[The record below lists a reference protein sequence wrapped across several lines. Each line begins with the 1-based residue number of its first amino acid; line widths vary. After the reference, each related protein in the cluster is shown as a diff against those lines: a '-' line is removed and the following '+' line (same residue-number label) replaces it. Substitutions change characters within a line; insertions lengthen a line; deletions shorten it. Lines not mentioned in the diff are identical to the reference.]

1 MKVVKSVLILGLAAG
16 LTGCLTGRGVHTVP
30 VERDYANL
38 EKVYVEHVTP
48 LIAEAHRK
56 GAHHFAPY
64 EYSSAYKYY
73 KYAKG
78 ARAEGDRKGEK
89 DYATLARDFANEAI
103 AKGSGIPDKGELA
116 MPGNID
122 GARAEFDRIKARY
135 MELDPCKAK
144 LVAPHIYAHLET
156 NLAQA
161 EHEINER
168 CHYPEGIRH
177 LRLVEPDIDAIW
189 AMDFD
194 GDGHVDMKDG
204 DPWIPEDPD
213 GFQDGDG
220 IPEPKPY
227 PVLEPVLFDS
237 DSSKL
242 RAEARGYLRGV
253 ADMLNNGYKEANLVL
268 HAHTDSQSSDEYNA
282 ALSQR
287 REDAVK
293 SYLMEHGV
301 ESSRI
306 TSGHHGESQP
316 VADNSTAAGR
326 QANRRCELLLD
337 SPDPTSPYCN

>member
-1 MKVVKSVLILGLAAG
+1 MVMGLAMV

-30 VERDYANL
+30 VERDYASL
-38 EKVYVEHVTP
+38 EKVQIEDAEPVVK
-48 LIAEAHRK
+48 EAHRK

-64 EYSSAYKYY
+64 EYSSAAKYL

-89 DYATLARDFANEAI
+89 DYSKLALDFANKAI
-103 AKGSGIPDKGELA
+103 AMGSGIEDKGELA
-116 MPGNID
+116 MPSDID
-122 GARAEFDRIKARY
+122 GARAEYDRIHARY
-135 MELDPCKAK
+135 LDMDHCKAK
-144 LVAPHIYAHLET
+144 LVAPHIFAHLEA

-194 GDGHVDMKDG
+194 GDGVIDMEDG
-204 DPWIPEDPD
+204 EPWIPEDAD

-227 PVLEPVLFDS
+227 PVLDPVLFAS
-237 DSSKL
+237 DKSYLTPEFK
-242 RAEARGYLRGV
+242 GYLRGI
-253 ADMLNNGYKEANLVL
+253 ADMLNDGYKEASLVL
-268 HAHTDSQSSDEYNA
+268 SAHTDSQSSDEYNQ

-293 SYLMEHGV
+293 AYLVSEGV
-301 ESSRI
+301 DAGRIRSS
-306 TSGHHGESQP
+306 HYGETTP
-316 VADNSTAAGR
+316 VADNNTSAGR
-326 QANRRCELLLD
+326 QQNRRCELSLD
-337 SPDPTSPYCN
+337 SPDPVSPYCN